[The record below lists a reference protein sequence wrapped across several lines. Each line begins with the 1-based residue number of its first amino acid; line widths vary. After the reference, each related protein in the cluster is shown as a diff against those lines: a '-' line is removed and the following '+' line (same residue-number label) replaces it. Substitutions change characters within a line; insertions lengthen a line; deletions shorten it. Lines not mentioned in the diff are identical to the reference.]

1 MSTLRE
7 ELDRYLRLRRSL
19 GHNLS
24 DAARLLPRFVSYL
37 EDIGADFVTI
47 DAALDWAQQPDAEPG
62 TTVWPRRMGA
72 VRGFARYLSGIDAR
86 TQVPPVRLVPMRRHW
101 RPPFIYS
108 DDDVLALMAQCRRSI
123 PSPFR
128 ALTYETLL
136 GLLAATGL
144 RIGEALR
151 LDRGDVNQGGGVLL
165 IRRSKFGKSRMVPL
179 HATTL
184 GALNRYAS
192 HRDQL
197 PSRQYDPSF
206 FVSNRGARLI
216 YPTVS
221 QTFRMLCDTAGVG
234 AAGGIRPRIHDLRHS
249 FAVRCLVGWYRDGS
263 AVQSRLQWLS
273 TYLGHR
279 DPRSTYWYLSA
290 APELLGHAVQ
300 RLDSAPW
307 MVVR

>member
-1 MSTLRE
+1 
-7 ELDRYLRLRRSL
+7 
-19 GHNLS
+19 
-24 DAARLLPRFVSYL
+24 
-37 EDIGADFVTI
+37 
-47 DAALDWAQQPDAEPG
+47 
-62 TTVWPRRMGA
+62 MGA
-72 VRGFARYLSGIDAR
+72 VRGFARYLSGVDAR
-86 TQVPPVRLVPMRRHW
+86 TQVPPVGLVPMRSRW
-101 RPPFIYS
+101 RSPFIYR
-108 DDDVLALMAQCRRSI
+108 DEDVLALMAQCGRSI

-136 GLLAATGL
+136 GILAVTGL
-144 RIGEALR
+144 RVGEALR
-151 LDRGDVNQGGGVLL
+151 LDGGDVDQGGGVLL

-179 HATTL
+179 HVTTL

-192 HRDQL
+192 QRDQIQ
-197 PSRQYDPSF
+197 PRTCDSSF

-221 QTFRMLCDTAGVG
+221 QTFRMVCDAAGVG
-234 AAGGIRPRIHDLRHS
+234 ADAAVRPRIHDLRHT

-273 TYLGHR
+273 SYLGHR

-307 MVVR
+307 MVAR